1 MLIMKVN
8 NYYSRYII
16 SLLLLETI
24 RKFSTTSAVDDFITS
39 ELQFKQGTSEI
50 LAINKKQNDQNAI
63 EVEGEENKEEESAE
77 EVCGHIIFNCGP
89 CSIHMSFI

>member
-16 SLLLLETI
+16 SLLLLEI
-24 RKFSTTSAVDDFITS
+24 MRMFSTSAVDEFITT

-63 EVEGEENKEEESAE
+63 QMEEENKEEESTE
-77 EVCGHIIFNCGP
+77 EVCGHIVFNCVP